1 MVPIFQHA
9 NRSVFFL
16 DKKGVV
22 AYPHSFQFYRIGALM
37 STFMAKKDAV
47 DRDWFLVD
55 AQGKVLG
62 RLAREIAHRLRG
74 KHKAE
79 YAPHLD
85 TGDCII
91 VVNAAKVLTTGRK
104 LDQKK
109 YYRHSGWIGGLKET
123 SLRDMLAKKP
133 EDVIRKAVRGMLPK
147 NRLGRA
153 MLKKLKIYAGEAHP
167 HEAQK
172 PETLDV

>member
-1 MVPIFQHA
+1 M
-9 NRSVFFL
+9 
-16 DKKGVV
+16 K
-22 AYPHSFQFYRIGALM
+22 
-37 STFMAKKDAV
+37 TFSPTPKDISHN
-47 DRDWFLVD
+47 WFVVD
-55 AQGKVLG
+55 ASDKILG
-62 RLAREIAHRLRG
+62 RLATAVAVRLRG
-74 KHKAE
+74 KHKVE
-79 YAPHLD
+79 FAPHMD
-85 TGDCII
+85 TGDFII
-91 VVNAAKVLTTGRK
+91 VVNAGKVRTTGRK

-133 EDVIRKAVRGMLPK
+133 EEVIRKAVRGMLPK

-153 MLKKLKIYAGEAHP
+153 MLKKLKIYAGEVHP

>member
-1 MVPIFQHA
+1 M
-9 NRSVFFL
+9 
-16 DKKGVV
+16 K
-22 AYPHSFQFYRIGALM
+22 
-37 STFMAKKDAV
+37 TFSPTPKDISHN
-47 DRDWFLVD
+47 WFVVD
-55 AQGKVLG
+55 ASDKILG
-62 RLAREIAHRLRG
+62 RLASAVAIRLRG
-74 KHKAE
+74 KHKVE
-79 YAPHLD
+79 FAPHMD
-85 TGDCII
+85 TGDFII
-91 VVNAAKVLTTGRK
+91 VVNAGKVRTTGRK

-133 EDVIRKAVRGMLPK
+133 EEVIRKAVRGMLPK

>member
-1 MVPIFQHA
+1 M
-9 NRSVFFL
+9 
-16 DKKGVV
+16 K
-22 AYPHSFQFYRIGALM
+22 
-37 STFMAKKDAV
+37 TFSPTPKDISHN
-47 DRDWFLVD
+47 WFVVD
-55 AQGKVLG
+55 ASDKILG
-62 RLAREIAHRLRG
+62 RLASAVAVRLRG
-74 KHKAE
+74 KHKVE

-85 TGDCII
+85 TGDFII
-91 VVNAAKVLTTGRK
+91 VVNAGKVRTTGRK

-123 SLRDMLAKKP
+123 SLRDMLAQKP
-133 EDVIRKAVRGMLPK
+133 EEVIRKAVRGMLPK

-153 MLKKLKIYAGEAHP
+153 MLKKLKVYSGEVHP

>member
-1 MVPIFQHA
+1 M
-9 NRSVFFL
+9 
-16 DKKGVV
+16 K
-22 AYPHSFQFYRIGALM
+22 
-37 STFMAKKDAV
+37 TFSPTPKDISHN
-47 DRDWFLVD
+47 WFVVD
-55 AQGKVLG
+55 ASDKILG
-62 RLAREIAHRLRG
+62 RLATAVAVRLRG
-74 KHKAE
+74 KHKVE
-79 YAPHLD
+79 FAPHMD
-85 TGDCII
+85 TGDFII
-91 VVNAAKVLTTGRK
+91 VVNAAKVRTTGRK

>member
-1 MVPIFQHA
+1 M
-9 NRSVFFL
+9 
-16 DKKGVV
+16 K
-22 AYPHSFQFYRIGALM
+22 
-37 STFMAKKDAV
+37 TFSPTPKDISHN
-47 DRDWFLVD
+47 WFVVD
-55 AQGKVLG
+55 ASDKILG
-62 RLAREIAHRLRG
+62 RLATAVAVRLRG
-74 KHKAE
+74 KHKVE
-79 YAPHLD
+79 FAPHMD
-85 TGDCII
+85 TGDFII
-91 VVNAAKVLTTGRK
+91 VVNAGKVRTTGRK

-133 EDVIRKAVRGMLPK
+133 EEVIRKAVRGMLPK

>member
-1 MVPIFQHA
+1 M
-9 NRSVFFL
+9 
-16 DKKGVV
+16 K
-22 AYPHSFQFYRIGALM
+22 
-37 STFMAKKDAV
+37 TFSPTPKDITHN
-47 DRDWFLVD
+47 WFVVD
-55 AQGKVLG
+55 ASDKILG
-62 RLAREIAHRLRG
+62 RLASAVAIRLRG
-74 KHKAE
+74 KHKVE
-79 YAPHLD
+79 FAPHMD
-85 TGDCII
+85 TGDFIV
-91 VVNAAKVLTTGRK
+91 VVNARKVRTTGRK

-133 EDVIRKAVRGMLPK
+133 EEVIRKAVRGMLPK

>member
-1 MVPIFQHA
+1 M
-9 NRSVFFL
+9 
-16 DKKGVV
+16 K
-22 AYPHSFQFYRIGALM
+22 
-37 STFMAKKDAV
+37 TFSPTPKDITRNWYV
-47 DRDWFLVD
+47 VD
-55 AQGKVLG
+55 ASDKILG
-62 RLAREIAHRLRG
+62 RLASAVAHHLRG
-74 KHKAE
+74 KHKPE
-79 YAPHLD
+79 YAPHMD
-85 TGDCII
+85 MGDCIV
-91 VVNAAKVLTTGRK
+91 VVNAAKVRTTGRK

-133 EDVIRKAVRGMLPK
+133 EEVIRKAVRGMLPK

-172 PETLDV
+172 PETLDD

>member
-1 MVPIFQHA
+1 M
-9 NRSVFFL
+9 
-16 DKKGVV
+16 K
-22 AYPHSFQFYRIGALM
+22 
-37 STFMAKKDAV
+37 TFSPTPKDISHN
-47 DRDWFLVD
+47 WFVVD
-55 AQGKVLG
+55 ASDKILG
-62 RLAREIAHRLRG
+62 RLASAVAVRLRG
-74 KHKAE
+74 KHKVE
-79 YAPHLD
+79 FAPHMD
-85 TGDCII
+85 TGDFII
-91 VVNAAKVLTTGRK
+91 VVNAAKVHTTGRK

>member
-1 MVPIFQHA
+1 M
-9 NRSVFFL
+9 
-16 DKKGVV
+16 K
-22 AYPHSFQFYRIGALM
+22 
-37 STFMAKKDAV
+37 TFSPTPKDISHN
-47 DRDWFLVD
+47 WFVVD
-55 AQGKVLG
+55 ASDKILG
-62 RLAREIAHRLRG
+62 RLATALAVRLRG

-79 YAPHLD
+79 YCPHLD
-85 TGDCII
+85 TGDYIV

-153 MLKKLKIYAGEAHP
+153 MLKKLKVYAGEAHP

-172 PETLDV
+172 PATLDV

>member
-1 MVPIFQHA
+1 M
-9 NRSVFFL
+9 
-16 DKKGVV
+16 K
-22 AYPHSFQFYRIGALM
+22 
-37 STFMAKKDAV
+37 TFSPTPKDIT
-47 DRDWFLVD
+47 RNWFVVD
-55 AQGKVLG
+55 ASDKILG
-62 RLAREIAHRLRG
+62 RLATAVAVRLRG

-79 YAPHLD
+79 YCPHLD
-85 TGDCII
+85 TGDCIV

-133 EDVIRKAVRGMLPK
+133 EEVIRKAVRGMLPK

-153 MLKKLKIYAGEAHP
+153 MLKKLKVYAGEAHP

>member
-1 MVPIFQHA
+1 M
-9 NRSVFFL
+9 
-16 DKKGVV
+16 K
-22 AYPHSFQFYRIGALM
+22 
-37 STFMAKKDAV
+37 TFSPTPKDIT
-47 DRDWFLVD
+47 RNWFVVD
-55 AQGKVLG
+55 ASDKILG
-62 RLAREIAHRLRG
+62 RLATAVAVRLRG

-79 YAPHLD
+79 FCPHLD
-85 TGDCII
+85 TGDCIV

-123 SLRDMLAKKP
+123 TLRDMLAKKP

-153 MLKKLKIYAGEAHP
+153 MLKKLKVYAGEAHP

>member
-1 MVPIFQHA
+1 M
-9 NRSVFFL
+9 
-16 DKKGVV
+16 K
-22 AYPHSFQFYRIGALM
+22 
-37 STFMAKKDAV
+37 TFSPTPKDISHN
-47 DRDWFLVD
+47 WFVVD
-55 AQGKVLG
+55 ASDKILG
-62 RLAREIAHRLRG
+62 RLASAVAVRLRG

-79 YAPHLD
+79 YAPHMD
-85 TGDCII
+85 TGDFII
-91 VVNAAKVLTTGRK
+91 VVNAAKVRTTGRK

>member
-1 MVPIFQHA
+1 M
-9 NRSVFFL
+9 
-16 DKKGVV
+16 K
-22 AYPHSFQFYRIGALM
+22 
-37 STFMAKKDAV
+37 TFSPTPKDIS
-47 DRDWFLVD
+47 RNWFVVD
-55 AQGKVLG
+55 ASDKILG
-62 RLAREIAHRLRG
+62 RLATAVAVRLRG
-74 KHKAE
+74 KHKVE

-85 TGDCII
+85 TGDFIV
-91 VVNAAKVLTTGRK
+91 VVNAAKVRTTGRK

-153 MLKKLKIYAGEAHP
+153 MLKKLKVYAGEAHP

>member
-1 MVPIFQHA
+1 M
-9 NRSVFFL
+9 
-16 DKKGVV
+16 K
-22 AYPHSFQFYRIGALM
+22 
-37 STFMAKKDAV
+37 TFSPTPKDITHN
-47 DRDWFLVD
+47 WFVVD
-55 AQGKVLG
+55 ASDKILG
-62 RLAREIAHRLRG
+62 RLASAVAVRLRG

-79 YAPHLD
+79 FCQHLD
-85 TGDCII
+85 TGDFIV
-91 VVNAAKVLTTGRK
+91 VVNAAKVKTTGRK

-123 SLRDMLAKKP
+123 SLRDMLVKKP
-133 EDVIRKAVRGMLPK
+133 EDVIRHAVRGMLPK

-153 MLKKLKIYAGEAHP
+153 MLKKLKVYAGEAHP

>member
-1 MVPIFQHA
+1 M
-9 NRSVFFL
+9 
-16 DKKGVV
+16 K
-22 AYPHSFQFYRIGALM
+22 
-37 STFMAKKDAV
+37 TFSPTPKDIT
-47 DRDWFLVD
+47 RNWFVVD
-55 AQGKVLG
+55 ASDKILG
-62 RLAREIAHRLRG
+62 RLASAVAVRLRG
-74 KHKAE
+74 KHKVE
-79 YAPHLD
+79 FAPHMD

-91 VVNAAKVLTTGRK
+91 VVNAAKVRTTGRK

-133 EDVIRKAVRGMLPK
+133 EEVIRKAVRGMLPK

-153 MLKKLKIYAGEAHP
+153 MLKKLKIYAGDAHP